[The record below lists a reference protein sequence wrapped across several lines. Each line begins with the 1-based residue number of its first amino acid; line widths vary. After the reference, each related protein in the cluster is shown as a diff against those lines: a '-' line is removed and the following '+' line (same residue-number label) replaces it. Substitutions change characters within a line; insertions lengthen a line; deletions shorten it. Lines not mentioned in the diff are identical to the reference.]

1 MVSVWVLLAIIPVA
15 LLLGWPH
22 VFGWTHGQSSTLA
35 GVGREARRFI
45 RGLGRR
51 GVYVVAILLT
61 IAFFSRTE
69 PFLRSL
75 GLSQTAY
82 GYILLPLMFAFAA
95 LIFFVLGQFG
105 VHLWGR
111 PRFQRKRSSRYSMR
125 GNGSGRPFRG
135 RSV

>member
-1 MVSVWVLLAIIPVA
+1 MVIVWVLLAIIPVA

-22 VFGWTHGQSSTLA
+22 VFGWTHGQSSTLD
-35 GVGREARRFI
+35 GLGREARRFI

-61 IAFFSRTE
+61 IGFFSRME

-82 GYILLPLMFAFAA
+82 GYILLPLMFRVRGVNF
-95 LIFFVLGQFG
+95 LRLGTIR
-105 VHLWGR
+105 R
-111 PRFQRKRSSRYSMR
+111 PSM
-125 GNGSGRPFRG
+125 GKATLSA
-135 RSV
+135 

>member
-1 MVSVWVLLAIIPVA
+1 MAETSKGDPINTLRSKLKQWSAS
-15 LLLGWPH
+15 GFCSGGGH
-22 VFGWTHGQSSTLA
+22 SSTLD

-45 RGLGRR
+45 RRLGRT

-61 IAFFSRTE
+61 IAFFSQTE

-95 LIFFVLGQFG
+95 LIFFVSGQFG

-111 PRFQRKRSSRYSMR
+111 PRFQRKRSSEAPRGTRYR
-125 GNGSGRPFRG
+125 
-135 RSV
+135 RSF

>member
-22 VFGWTHGQSSTLA
+22 VFVWTHGQSSTLA

-61 IAFFSRTE
+61 IAFFSQTE

-111 PRFQRKRSSRYSMR
+111 LR
-125 GNGSGRPFRG
+125 GTRWR
-135 RSV
+135 